1 MHFFHSLRFTFSL
14 ALLLAFGLALMLPAR
29 AWAAAPQG
37 LMLDDRVPT
46 VDIWPAVSLLHDP
59 DGKLSV
65 DAVLADSSRFEVPQS
80 AHAVLGLKKKVMW
93 LKVPLTVLPPSD
105 GKWVLDVDYT
115 LLNRI
120 DVYITSGGKV
130 LRRAVLG
137 NTLPFAERPITSRSH
152 AVPLD
157 FEPVTEY
164 QMLLRVETMGSMI
177 LPMTLSKPSAFH
189 TRAINEQMLQG
200 MLTSLGLC
208 LLLYSLLQ
216 WVSLREALYIK
227 YAFLI
232 SGSVMFSVH
241 FFGLGELYLWT
252 DNIWL
257 ETHMAGLTSLLAAC
271 GTALF
276 VEDVLQADMGPR
288 LRRAMKLLA
297 SALAICALLH
307 ALDVIDIHGVSI
319 VMGTLGLAPAL
330 MGLPGAIARV
340 RRGDSVG
347 VYFIVAWVGYFVA
360 SAIMVGVV
368 KGNIGANFWTMHVFQ
383 FGATVDMLIFL
394 RIAVLRSAAVH
405 AAAQRATQERDS
417 LFSLAHT
424 DPLTGLLNR
433 RGLNDIL
440 RAALMNSTPD
450 RMLAVFVLDLD
461 EFKPVNDQYGHDVG
475 DELLMVVAQRL
486 RATMRV
492 NDAVARLGG
501 DEFVVMAAGLH
512 SEAQAR
518 ELGNKLLDA
527 LRAPFSLG
535 TLATRTCRVGATI
548 GYALAPQDGTDAQ
561 ALIKAADGAMYAGKQ
576 AGKNTLQRGVAVPA

>member
-1 MHFFHSLRFTFSL
+1 MRFLRRLTLCLFV
-14 ALLLAFGLALMLPAR
+14 LLVAAGLALP
-29 AWAAAPQG
+29 AAAQASG
-37 LMLDDRVPT
+37 ALSLDDRTAT
-46 VDIWPAVSLLHDP
+46 VDVWPAVSLLHDP
-59 DGKLSV
+59 EGKLGV
-65 DAVLADSSRFEVPQS
+65 NAVLSSTEFAIPQS
-80 AHAVLGLKKKVMW
+80 AHAALGLRKKVMW

-105 GKWVLDVDYT
+105 GKWVLDIDYT

-120 DVYITSGGKV
+120 DVYVTSDGRV

-137 NTLPFAERPITSRSH
+137 NTLAFADRPIASRTH
-152 AVPLD
+152 AVALD
-157 FEPVTEY
+157 FEPGPQYEL
-164 QMLLRVETMGSMI
+164 LLRVETAGSMI
-177 LPMTLSKPSAFH
+177 LPITLSKPSAFH
-189 TRAINEQMLQG
+189 TRAINEQMIQG
-200 MLTSLGLC
+200 LLTSLGLC

-216 WVSLREALYIK
+216 WVSLRETLYLK

-232 SGSVMFSVH
+232 SGSVLFSVH

-257 ETHMAGLTSLLAAC
+257 ETHMAGITSLLASC

-297 SALAICALLH
+297 SALALFALLH

-319 VMGTLGLAPAL
+319 VMSTVGLAPSL
-330 MGLPGAIARV
+330 LGLPGAIARA

-347 VYFIVAWVGYFVA
+347 IYFIVAWVGYFIA

-368 KGNIGANFWTMHVFQ
+368 KGSIGANFWTMHVFQ

-433 RGLNDIL
+433 RGLNDTL

-450 RMLAVFVLDLD
+450 RMLAVFVIDLD

-512 SEAQAR
+512 SETQAR

-561 ALIKAADGAMYAGKQ
+561 ALIKAADAAMYEGKQ
-576 AGKNTLQRGVAVPA
+576 GGKNALKRGAAVPA

>member
-1 MHFFHSLRFTFSL
+1 MRFLHRLMLCSFV
-14 ALLLAFGLALMLPAR
+14 LLVAAGLALP
-29 AWAAAPQG
+29 AAAQASG
-37 LMLDDRVPT
+37 ALSLDDRTAT
-46 VDIWPAVSLLHDP
+46 VDVWPAVSLLHDP
-59 DGKLSV
+59 EGKLGV
-65 DAVLADSSRFEVPQS
+65 NAVLSSTEFAIPQS
-80 AHAVLGLKKKVMW
+80 AHAALGLRKKVMW

-105 GKWVLDVDYT
+105 GKWVLDIDYT

-120 DVYITSGGKV
+120 DVYVSSDGRV

-137 NTLPFAERPITSRSH
+137 NTLAFADRPIASRTH
-152 AVPLD
+152 AVALD
-157 FEPVTEY
+157 FEPGPQYEL
-164 QMLLRVETMGSMI
+164 LLRVETAGSMI
-177 LPMTLSKPSAFH
+177 LPITLSKPSAFH
-189 TRAINEQMLQG
+189 TRAINEQMIQG
-200 MLTSLGLC
+200 LLTSLGLC

-216 WVSLREALYIK
+216 WVSLRETLYLK

-232 SGSVMFSVH
+232 SGSVLFSVH

-257 ETHMAGLTSLLAAC
+257 ETHMAGITSLLASC

-297 SALAICALLH
+297 SALALFALLH
-307 ALDVIDIHGVSI
+307 ALDAIDIHGVSI
-319 VMGTLGLAPAL
+319 VMSTVGLAPSL
-330 MGLPGAIARV
+330 LGLPGAIARA

-347 VYFIVAWVGYFVA
+347 IYFIVAWVGYFIA

-368 KGNIGANFWTMHVFQ
+368 KGHVGANFWTMHVFQ

-433 RGLNDIL
+433 RGLNDTL

-450 RMLAVFVLDLD
+450 RMLAVFVIDLD

-512 SEAQAR
+512 SETQAR

-561 ALIKAADGAMYAGKQ
+561 ALIKAADAAMYEGKQ
-576 AGKNTLQRGVAVPA
+576 GGKNALKRGAAVPA

>member
-1 MHFFHSLRFTFSL
+1 MT
-14 ALLLAFGLALMLPAR
+14 GLVMAQPLVAPSS
-29 AWAAAPQG
+29 AAHV
-37 LMLDDRVPT
+37 LMLDDRTPIM
-46 VDIWPAVSLLHDP
+46 DIWPAVSLLHDP
-59 DGKLSV
+59 EGKLSV
-65 DAVLADSSRFEVPQS
+65 DEVLSPAARFEAPQS
-80 AHAVLGLKKKVMW
+80 AHAALGLRKKVMW
-93 LKVPLTVLPPSD
+93 LKVPLTAQPPSD

-120 DVYITSGGKV
+120 DVYVTSGGKV
-130 LRRAVLG
+130 LRRALLG
-137 NTLPFAERPITSRSH
+137 NTQPFYERPITSRTH

-157 FEPVTEY
+157 FEPVVEY
-164 QMLLRVETMGSMI
+164 QLLLRVETMGSMI

-216 WVSLREALYIK
+216 WLSLREGLYIK

-257 ETHMAGLTSLLAAC
+257 ETHMAGLTSLMAAC
-271 GTALF
+271 GTAMF

-288 LRRAMKLLA
+288 LRQAMKVLA
-297 SALAICALLH
+297 FALAFSALLH
-307 ALDVIDIHGVSI
+307 AFDVIDIHGVSV
-319 VMGTLGLAPAL
+319 VMSTLGLMPAL

-347 VYFIVAWVGYFVA
+347 FYFIVAWAGYFIA

-368 KGNIGANFWTMHVFQ
+368 KGSIGANFWTMHVFQ

-433 RGLNDIL
+433 RGLNDTL
-440 RAALMNSTPD
+440 RAALMSSTPD
-450 RMLAVFVLDLD
+450 RMLAVFVIDLD

-486 RATMRV
+486 RATMRA

-512 SEAQAR
+512 SETQAR

-527 LRAPFSLG
+527 LRTPFSLG
-535 TLATRTCRVGATI
+535 ALASRTCRVGATI
-548 GYALAPQDGTDAQ
+548 GYALAPQDGNDAQ
-561 ALIKAADGAMYAGKQ
+561 ALIKTADAAMYEGKQ
-576 AGKNTLQRGVAVPA
+576 AGKNALRRGVVVAA